1 MKLTDFDYRLPDELI
16 AQEPL
21 AERSASRMLVVDRTN
36 GTFEDRTFSELPGYL
51 KPGDCLV
58 LNDSRVFPARLFGKR
73 EEYQREV
80 EVFLVKAVSHDR
92 KLWNAL
98 VRPGRKL
105 PAGTEIRFSET
116 LACDILE
123 AGRGGE
129 RVVHFRTPNDID
141 AEIAAI
147 GHVPLPPYI
156 HRKDTG
162 ADRDRYQTVFA
173 ENVGSAAA
181 PTAGLHFTPD
191 VIESCERAG
200 AEIAKVTLHV
210 GLGTFQ
216 SLVFDEIAKN
226 HLHAEM
232 FQVPDQAAVTIQ
244 RAQRVVA
251 AGTTAVRTLE
261 TAARRNGGLA
271 ACAGETNMFIYPG
284 CEFRSVGAMLTNF
297 HLPKSSLLLLVCAFG
312 GVELMLAAYRHAV
325 EKRYRFFSYG
335 DCMLIL

>member
-21 AERSASRMLVVDRTN
+21 PERSASRMLVVDRAT
-36 GTFEDRTFSELPGYL
+36 GTFNDRKFTDLPAYL
-51 KPGDCLV
+51 NPGDCLV
-58 LNDSRVFPARLFGKR
+58 LNDSRVFPARLFGRKEDYHR
-73 EEYQREV
+73 DV
-80 EVFLVKAVSHDR
+80 EVFLVQPASPDR
-92 KLWNAL
+92 KLWNVL

-105 PAGTEIRFSET
+105 PPGTKVRFSDT

-123 AGRGGE
+123 TGNGGE
-129 RVVHFRTPNDID
+129 RVVHFTTPNNID

-156 HRKDTG
+156 HRGDNAT
-162 ADRDRYQTVFA
+162 DRSRYQTVFA
-173 ENVGSAAA
+173 DKPGSAAA
-181 PTAGLHFTPD
+181 PTAGLHFTPE
-191 VIESCERAG
+191 VLENCRAAG

-216 SLVFDEIAKN
+216 SLQNDEIAMN
-226 HLHAEM
+226 QLHSERFEIAAE
-232 FQVPDQAAVTIQ
+232 AAGQI
-244 RAQRVVA
+244 RGAGRVVA

-261 TAARRNGGLA
+261 TAARRNGGLTSGS
-271 ACAGETNMFIYPG
+271 GETSIFIYPG
-284 CEFRSVGAMLTNF
+284 YEFRATGAMLTNF

-312 GVELMLAAYRHAV
+312 GVDLMLAAYRHAV
-325 EKRYRFFSYG
+325 QKRYRFFSYG

>member
-21 AERSASRMLVVDRTN
+21 AERSASRMLVVDRTS
-36 GTFEDRTFSELPGYL
+36 GSFEDRTFTELPGYL

-73 EEYQREV
+73 EDYQREV
-80 EVFLVKAVSHDR
+80 EVFLVQPVSHDR

-105 PAGTEIRFSET
+105 PAGTEIRFSES

-123 AGRGGE
+123 VGRGGE
-129 RVVHFRTPNDID
+129 RVVHFRTKNDID

-156 HRKDTG
+156 HRKDTC
-162 ADRDRYQTVFA
+162 ADRERYQTVFA
-173 ENVGSAAA
+173 EKAGSAAA

-216 SLVFDEIAKN
+216 SLEFDEVAEN

-232 FQVPDQAAVTIQ
+232 FQVPEQAAVKIQ

-271 ACAGETNMFIYPG
+271 ACSGETNIFIYPG
-284 CEFRSVGAMLTNF
+284 CEFRTTGAMLTNF
-297 HLPKSSLLLLVCAFG
+297 HLPKSSLLLLACAFG

>member
-21 AERSASRMLVVDRTN
+21 VTRSASRMLVVDRTN
-36 GTFEDRTFSELPGYL
+36 GTYEDRTFSELPGYL

-73 EEYQREV
+73 DEYQREV
-80 EVFLVKAVSHDR
+80 EVFLVKAVSRDR

-141 AEIAAI
+141 AEIASI

-156 HRKDTG
+156 HRKDTS

-173 ENVGSAAA
+173 ENMGSSAA

-216 SLVFDEIAKN
+216 SLEFDEIAKN

-232 FQVPDQAAVTIQ
+232 FQVPEQAAAAIK

-251 AGTTAVRTLE
+251 AGSTAVRTLE
-261 TAARRNGGLA
+261 TAARRPGGLA
-271 ACAGETNMFIYPG
+271 ACAGETNIFLYPG
-284 CEFRSVGAMLTNF
+284 CEFMAVGAMLTNF
-297 HLPKSSLLLLVCAFG
+297 HLPKSSLFLLVCAFG
-312 GVELMLAAYRHAV
+312 GVEFMLAAYRHAV

-335 DCMLIL
+335 DCMLIV

>member
-21 AERSASRMLVVDRTN
+21 AERSASRMLVVDRTS
-36 GTFEDRTFSELPGYL
+36 GSFEDRNFAELPDYL

-73 EEYQREV
+73 EDYLREV
-80 EVFLVKAVSHDR
+80 EVFLVQPASPDR

-105 PAGTEIRFSET
+105 PAGTEIRFSES
-116 LACDILE
+116 LVCDILE
-123 AGRGGE
+123 VGRGGE

-156 HRKDTG
+156 HRKDTI
-162 ADRDRYQTVFA
+162 ADRERYQTVFA
-173 ENVGSAAA
+173 DKLGSAAA

-191 VIESCERAG
+191 VLEMCERAG

-210 GLGTFQ
+210 GLGTFH
-216 SLVFDEIAKN
+216 SLEFDEIGKN
-226 HLHAEM
+226 HLHSEM
-232 FQVPDQAAVTIQ
+232 FQVSAQAAMKVK

-261 TAARRNGGLA
+261 AAARRNGGFA
-271 ACAGETNMFIYPG
+271 ACSGETNIFIHPG
-284 CEFRSVGAMLTNF
+284 CEFRTVGALLTNF